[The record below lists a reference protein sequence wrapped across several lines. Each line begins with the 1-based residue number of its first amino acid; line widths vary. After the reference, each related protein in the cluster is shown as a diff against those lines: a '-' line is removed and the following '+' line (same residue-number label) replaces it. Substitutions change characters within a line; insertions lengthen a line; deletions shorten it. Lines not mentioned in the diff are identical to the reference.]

1 MKKRKKE
8 KKKERY
14 VNLLFVEYKEPV
26 WINYFWKCL
35 FFFKKIVVL
44 TFKYLEKLMKMDCF
58 YKLKI

>member
-35 FFFKKIVVL
+35 FFLKKIVVL
-44 TFKYLEKLMKMDCF
+44 TFKHLEKLM
-58 YKLKI
+58 